1 MNLKEKTLTE
11 ILRGFGKVA
20 VALSGG
26 LDSGALLHFAASALG
41 AENCAAL
48 TADTPQ
54 MPRAEMG
61 DSERL
66 CAAAGVA
73 RRAVKSAEIP
83 EAIRENPPD
92 RCYLCKRGIFSEF
105 ARICREESFGTL
117 CDGTNADDL
126 SDFRPGMRALREL
139 GVRSPLLEAGWGKAD
154 ILEYARENMPR
165 FAPSPSNACLMTR
178 FEAGARVSES
188 ALRAVDAAEEFVRS
202 LGFSRVRVRVHG
214 KRARVELGAGELG
227 RFFARAGE
235 LAPAVAERL
244 KSLGFESVSVDLNGY
259 SMGNM
264 NR

>member
-26 LDSGALLHFAASALG
+26 LDSGALLYFAASALG

-54 MPRAEMG
+54 MPRAEMA

-83 EAIRENPPD
+83 ESIRENPPD

-105 ARICREESFGTL
+105 ARICREESLGTL
-117 CDGTNADDL
+117 CDGTT
-126 SDFRPGMRALREL
+126 PTT
-139 GVRSPLLEAGWGKAD
+139 SPTS
-154 ILEYARENMPR
+154 ARE
-165 FAPSPSNACLMTR
+165 
-178 FEAGARVSES
+178 
-188 ALRAVDAAEEFVRS
+188 
-202 LGFSRVRVRVHG
+202 
-214 KRARVELGAGELG
+214 
-227 RFFARAGE
+227 
-235 LAPAVAERL
+235 
-244 KSLGFESVSVDLNGY
+244 
-259 SMGNM
+259 
-264 NR
+264 

>member
-1 MNLKEKTLTE
+1 
-11 ILRGFGKVA
+11 
-20 VALSGG
+20 
-26 LDSGALLHFAASALG
+26 
-41 AENCAAL
+41 
-48 TADTPQ
+48 
-54 MPRAEMG
+54 
-61 DSERL
+61 
-66 CAAAGVA
+66 
-73 RRAVKSAEIP
+73 
-83 EAIRENPPD
+83 
-92 RCYLCKRGIFSEF
+92 
-105 ARICREESFGTL
+105 
-117 CDGTNADDL
+117 
-126 SDFRPGMRALREL
+126 MRALREL

-154 ILEYARENMPR
+154 ILEYARKNMPW

-178 FEAGARVSES
+178 FESGARVSES

-202 LGFSRVRVRVHG
+202 LGFSRVRVRTHG